1 MKKLLLCVFFLIF
14 LNYTSLFSAAKSFD
28 HLFFSRF
35 YDSLQIGIV
44 AGAEK
49 HAIYTYILANA
60 STPGLDLVQLL
71 PPKDQKKLMALIPP
85 GADVTT
91 RKSVVMEFVLTQ
103 MSYNQRRM
111 AMLTTI
117 WGNKGKSLTKIVTL
131 GK

>member
-1 MKKLLLCVFFLIF
+1 MNRWIVCVFFLIF
-14 LNYTSLFSAAKSFD
+14 LTHTSLFSAKKNFD

-44 AGAEK
+44 VGAEK

-71 PPKDQKKLMALIPP
+71 PPKDKIKLMALLPP
-85 GADVTT
+85 GADVAT